1 MAVKLYYFPYSS
13 FIMTIARLIEGCKKQ
28 DRSCQKTL
36 YLQYVQLAS
45 RISLRY
51 ARDEHEAKD
60 IVQNAFVKVFTKI
73 KSYKARKGT
82 FESWLSRIVINEA
95 LQLYRKQQ
103 KYATWEADFS
113 EELEA
118 SPDALDKLQAE
129 DILKLLRKLP
139 DGYRLVFVLFVV
151 EGYTHQEI
159 AKELGINTSTSR
171 SQLTR
176 AKKLL
181 QKFITEQNSLEHAKD
196 FTK

>member
-1 MAVKLYYFPYSS
+1 MN
-13 FIMTIARLIEGCKKQ
+13 IARLIEGCKQQ
-28 DRSCQKTL
+28 DRSCQKAL
-36 YLQYVQLAS
+36 YLRYVKLAS

-60 IVQNAFVKVFTKI
+60 IVQNAFIKVFTKI
-73 KSYKARKGT
+73 GSYKARKGT

-103 KYATWEADFS
+103 RYSDLEI
-113 EELEA
+113 EEDYTIEIAPVVLEH
-118 SPDALDKLQAE
+118 LQAE

-151 EGYTHQEI
+151 EGYSHQEI
-159 AKELGINTSTSR
+159 AKELGITASTSR

-181 QKFITEQNSLEHAKD
+181 QKFIIEQNSLEHAKD